1 MGSGFRFQDIV
12 GGLKRAGRDGKGPQ
26 IMFDGLV
33 LQRAQ
38 LLPKEVFLRMLSRE
52 QKRAERFR
60 RPFLLMRLESNSIF
74 RNGDVSTVGAAVA
87 LAIRETDVSGWLEV
101 GSAMGVIFAELGAAN
116 PTVAANVIE
125 CKLMASLRESLS
137 AEVLNCVSISFV
149 ECWGNSADEGLVPA
163 AAASL
168 AETGPTNQV
177 APPQRG
183 TFPGRAQE
191 VLYAAGH
198 RLGLGMAPARGCECS
213 RCKAARLAV

>member
-1 MGSGFRFQDIV
+1 MDLDSRTAPADW
-12 GGLKRAGRDGKGPQ
+12 KRAGGDGKGPQ
-26 IMFDGLV
+26 IMFDGLGLERV
-33 LQRAQ
+33 R

-60 RPFLLMRLESNSIF
+60 RPFLLMRLESSSIF
-74 RNGDVSTVGAAVA
+74 RNGDISKVGTAVA
-87 LAIRETDVSGWLEV
+87 LAIRETDVSGWLEA

-116 PTVAANVIE
+116 PTAAANAIE
-125 CKLMASLRESLS
+125 GKLMASLRESLS
-137 AEVLNCVSISFV
+137 AEMLNCVSISFV

-177 APPQRG
+177 APQRW
-183 TFPGRAQE
+183 TFPGHAQE
-191 VLYAAGH
+191 ILYSVGH